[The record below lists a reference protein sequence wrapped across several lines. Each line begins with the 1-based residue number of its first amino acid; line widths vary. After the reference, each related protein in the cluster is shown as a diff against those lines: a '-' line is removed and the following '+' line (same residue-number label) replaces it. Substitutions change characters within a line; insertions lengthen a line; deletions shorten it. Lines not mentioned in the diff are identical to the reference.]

1 MIGSKIALK
10 EWAVLVEALAGGK
23 QLLLIRKG
31 GIHDPE
37 AAFQLEQREF
47 FLYPTLEHQQEAYVR
62 PEFRALF
69 HSAEQAGKE
78 GGTHVELQLYA
89 GVAYE
94 KQIKDPLALAGL
106 EKYHIWSRH
115 FLEER
120 GRYKP
125 EHPTWVLM
133 LRAYRLLQ
141 PVRQPVRPEYAGCK
155 SWVELS
161 EAISLEGAHP
171 VLDNQRFRA
180 ALEEIS
186 SRL

>member
-1 MIGSKIALK
+1 MMASKIALK

-37 AAFQLEQREF
+37 SAFQLEHREF
-47 FLYPTLEHQQEAYVR
+47 ILYPTFEHQQEACVR

-69 HSAEQAGKE
+69 HPAERAGQE
-78 GGTHVELQLYA
+78 GRAHVSLQVYA

-94 KQIKDPLALAGL
+94 KQVKDPQVLIGL

-120 GRYKP
+120 SRYRP
-125 EHPTWVLM
+125 EFPPWVLV
-133 LRAYRLLQ
+133 LRAYRLRQ
-141 PVRQPVRPEYAGCK
+141 PVPQPVRPEYAGCK

-161 EAISLEGAHP
+161 EAISLEGAQP